1 MQTDRDE
8 RRTCPVMAYRSS
20 GGKHLLISKMSMA
33 RRYALM
39 YTVSSLTD
47 FAPMAYLL
55 TPDL

>member
-8 RRTCPVMAYRSS
+8 RRTCQVMAYRSS
-20 GGKHLLISKMSMA
+20 GGKRLLISKTSMA

-47 FAPMAYLL
+47 FAATVLPL
-55 TPDL
+55 TPDP